1 MADLKQ
7 TFIQKC
13 LTEYMQETIATIK
26 IAATRAGV
34 GVTGDAVKSLSY
46 QIMQLQA
53 GGTASLSFN
62 EYLRMIDM
70 GVGRAHPLGGLTTMK
85 KTLQQSRAEGYSQVK
100 DKTRKPKKIYSRIA
114 YGKLSSLQ
122 GKLLHGYTSETI
134 AMIKN
139 EMEQKNTTI

>member
-1 MADLKQ
+1 MANLKQ
-7 TFIQKC
+7 TFIQRC
-13 LTEYMQETIATIK
+13 LTEYMVETIATIK
-26 IAATRAGV
+26 VAATRAGV

-46 QIMQLQA
+46 QVLQLQA
-53 GGTASLSFN
+53 GGTADLSFH

-85 KTLQQSRAEGYSQVK
+85 KTLQASRDEGYSQVK

-122 GKLLHGYTSETI
+122 GKLLHGYTEETI
-134 AMIKN
+134 AMLKA